1 MEFKHYNETSESLRQ
16 RIDEIMQPPLLEN
29 EMNQIYRQIFGFL
42 DLTSLEGSDNRDR
55 IDSLCDLALDYKHKA
70 PGLPVAAVCL
80 YLPFVKQAKR
90 RLENSGIAVATVA
103 CGFPS
108 GQLPL
113 DLKLN
118 EVRYALDQGA
128 DEIDMVISRGKMLGG
143 EFNEVFEEIHA
154 VKAICGKSHLK
165 VILETGELRHPDLI
179 RKASE
184 LALLAGADFLKTST
198 GKISPA
204 ATPEAAIIMLDTI
217 AEYHQK
223 TNRKVGFKPA
233 GGIAEPADAL
243 IYFRLVRAL
252 AGESWLN
259 PGLFRIGASR
269 LAVNLNK
276 VLSE

>member
-1 MEFKHYNETSESLRQ
+1 
-16 RIDEIMQPPLLEN
+16 
-29 EMNQIYRQIFGFL
+29 L
-42 DLTSLEGSDNRDR
+42 DLTTLEGSDNPDR

-70 PGLPVAAVCL
+70 PGIGVAAVCL
-80 YLPFVKQAKR
+80 YMPFVKQAKK
-90 RLENSGIAVATVA
+90 RLTNSGTTIATVA

-128 DEIDMVISRGKMLGG
+128 DEIDMVISRGTMLGG
-143 EFNEVFEEIHA
+143 EFQQVFDEIHA

-165 VILETGELRHPDLI
+165 VILETGELSQPHLI

-198 GKISPA
+198 GKTSPA
-204 ATPEAAIIMLDTI
+204 ATPEAAMIMLDTI
-217 AEYHQK
+217 AEYYQI
-223 TNRKVGFKPA
+223 TRRKVGFKPA

-243 IYFRLVRAL
+243 IYFRLVKAL
-252 AGESWLN
+252 CGESWLN
-259 PGLFRIGASR
+259 PELFRIGASR
-269 LAVNLNK
+269 LAVKLK
-276 VLSE
+276 DLLLK